1 MGLAEL
7 APDPLR
13 RWDIVTPS
21 LPGPPGVIMSGF
33 TDRSTAPL
41 DLDVVPYPS
50 VTIAIDLCD
59 DLIVVDETADRDQ
72 SGTAVFGLGPR
83 SVRAKGRSVR
93 CMQVRMSPV
102 MAHSVLGTASDLDG
116 ELVGLD
122 DLWGREASLLRE
134 QLRDAP
140 TWDARF
146 AIAGAAISQRVEAG
160 RAVDPELAFTWEQMV
175 DSHGQIRVGNIAD
188 DLGWSRKRLWSR
200 FRSQLGLTP
209 KRAAQ
214 LIRFDRAAHRLAAG
228 HSPAS
233 VAAECGYADQSHL
246 HREVSSF
253 TGQRP
258 SAVSSAPWLA
268 VDHVAWTPQIQTL

>member
-83 SVRAKGRSVR
+83 SVRAMGQSVR

-140 TWDARF
+140 PGTRASPSPARPSPSASRPAARSIPNWPSPGSRWWIRTVRSESATSPTTWV
-146 AIAGAAISQRVEAG
+146 GAASACG
-160 RAVDPELAFTWEQMV
+160 RGSDHNSGSL
-175 DSHGQIRVGNIAD
+175 
-188 DLGWSRKRLWSR
+188 
-200 FRSQLGLTP
+200 
-209 KRAAQ
+209 
-214 LIRFDRAAHRLAAG
+214 
-228 HSPAS
+228 
-233 VAAECGYADQSHL
+233 
-246 HREVSSF
+246 
-253 TGQRP
+253 P
-258 SAVSSAPWLA
+258 SEPLS
-268 VDHVAWTPQIQTL
+268 